1 MPTGILAAQPE
12 TIQCDN
18 LKTGVDKHGR
28 NEVTLNQTYC
38 DLPSITVRQ
47 LSLQESVLLRKAM
60 VEGTVGVISTFILAV
75 IRKEQFLSLSELNT
89 TIRERLE
96 TFNHKLFQKRDAGRA
111 SSFEEEKPLFV
122 AFSAKAV

>member
-1 MPTGILAAQPE
+1 
-12 TIQCDN
+12 
-18 LKTGVDKHGR
+18 
-28 NEVTLNQTYC
+28 
-38 DLPSITVRQ
+38 
-47 LSLQESVLLRKAM
+47 M

-96 TFNHKLFQKRDAGRA
+96 TFNHKLFQKRDGSRA